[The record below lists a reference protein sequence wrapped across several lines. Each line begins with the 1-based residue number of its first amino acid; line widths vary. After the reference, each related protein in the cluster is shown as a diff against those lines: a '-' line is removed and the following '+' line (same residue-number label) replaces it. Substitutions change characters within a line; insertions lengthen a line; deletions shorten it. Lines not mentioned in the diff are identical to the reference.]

1 MGISSKDN
9 DNNNYNIVKDD
20 YEEVKSYSMD
30 NNFYSEENN
39 RIKPKKKFGRILS
52 YVLIGVLCTTLGGVA
67 SSIATINY
75 MKNNSSLVQ
84 KENITGGEGKKSQ
97 NKNTTISTLGQM
109 SVVDIAKKVG
119 PAVVGVSTKGF
130 PKASGLGFEFEQPEG
145 LGSGIIFDKEGY
157 ILTNN
162 HVIEGA
168 KTIRVIFNNGKEVAA
183 KLVNSDPS
191 YDVAVIKIT
200 EKVDVPAVG
209 EFGDSDDI
217 SIGETAVAIGNPL
230 GKELL
235 GSVTS
240 GVISAVNRN
249 IDERNKDLKLIQ
261 TDAAINPGNS
271 GGPLV
276 NAKGQVIGINTEKR
290 VGNGIEGLGF
300 AIPINQIKPKIQSLM
315 TPKLML
321 GILGR
326 TVTED
331 DSKYYKIPIGVFIS
345 DVIKYGPGEKAGLAP
360 GDIIL
365 SMDGKKVTSMEELDK
380 IKQKHKSGDEISL
393 KVYRDKK
400 EISLKLKLE
409 AQ

>member
-1 MGISSKDN
+1 
-9 DNNNYNIVKDD
+9 
-20 YEEVKSYSMD
+20 MD
-30 NNFYSEENN
+30 NNFYSNENN
-39 RIKPKKKFGRILS
+39 NKIKPKKKLGRILS

-67 SSIATINY
+67 SSIATISY
-75 MKNNSSLVQ
+75 MKNNSSLIQ
-84 KENITGGEGKKSQ
+84 KENVTGGESKKSES
-97 NKNTTISTLGQM
+97 NNTKINILGQM
-109 SVVDIAKKVG
+109 TVVDIAKKVG

-130 PKASGLGFEFEQPEG
+130 PKASNFGFEYEQPEG

-200 EKVDVPAVG
+200 EKADIPAVG

-217 SIGETAVAIGNPL
+217 AIGETAVAIGNPL

-276 NAKGQVIGINTEKR
+276 NGKGQVIGINTEKR
-290 VGNGIEGLGF
+290 VGHGIEGLGF

-331 DSKYYKIPIGVFIS
+331 DSKYYKIPVGVFIS
-345 DVIKYGPGEKAGLAP
+345 DVVKYGPAEKAGLAP

-365 SMDGKKVTSMEELDK
+365 SVDGKKITSMEELDK
-380 IKQKHKSGDEISL
+380 IKEKHKSGDEINL

-400 EISLKLKLE
+400 ETTLKLKLE